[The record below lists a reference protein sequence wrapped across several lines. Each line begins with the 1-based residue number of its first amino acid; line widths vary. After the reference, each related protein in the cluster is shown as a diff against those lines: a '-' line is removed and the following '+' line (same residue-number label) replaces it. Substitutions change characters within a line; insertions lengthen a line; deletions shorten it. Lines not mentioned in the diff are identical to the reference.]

1 MGNPLTNSTQRN
13 GLYLV
18 TFVRNSVPDFR
29 QLRISLINANKF
41 VENEE
46 FVHMSYIETL
56 NGKLYFTLFKLF
68 KLQKHNDN

>member
-1 MGNPLTNSTQRN
+1 MGNPFTNSTQRN

-18 TFVRNSVPDFR
+18 TFIRNFIPGFR

-46 FVHMSYIETL
+46 FVHMSYI
-56 NGKLYFTLFKLF
+56 
-68 KLQKHNDN
+68 